1 MDSLLVW
8 DEENHPTDDYD
19 TLIYWSSYT
28 NIKKDKIFSL
38 PLLVEEYAESLRSN
52 YLKLIYEFGETRIGN
67 QSIIEYLQI
76 RQNFSYWWM
85 TLLVEKCNYAKS
97 PQIKNII
104 KLMALEKWLHEN
116 SHKKIQLVTLNNE
129 LADAFSLLSKKLL
142 IDFEWKKINKEKNS
156 PISIKKIF
164 YSLPSIIQQPIWL
177 LRYLVFNW
185 QLKGVGVRQW
195 RESSATTT
203 FVSYLFNII
212 PEKLKQ
218 GEYGSR
224 YWTDMVEVLDKKQYA
239 TNWLHI
245 YVKSDLLPTA
255 KKAREAIQTFN
266 RQKDSRQT
274 HATLASFLTITLI
287 FHTLKDCYSILKLK
301 KNVCK
306 VLQSK
311 SDYLWPLFKKDCQ
324 ESMGGITAA
333 NTLLNFNLFE
343 RAMRELPI
351 QKRGCYLQENMG
363 WEFGFI
369 SAWKSA
375 GHERN
380 LLGFPHT
387 TVIYWDLRNFFDP
400 RSYRRKEQGGLP
412 LPDYV
417 GVNGKKAKQ
426 MYIDGGYPVNK
437 LIEVESLRFLYLS
450 YFPAH
455 NNAIDAKGLKNEVVL
470 VVGDYLPKNTAKQLK
485 LLSLAA
491 DNLESSIHI
500 IIKPHPACPIK
511 MQDLP
516 GLNCEISMQP
526 IDELLLISDIV
537 YASSVT
543 SAAVDAYCTGR
554 PVITIL
560 DGKSLNMSPLRGAS
574 GVQFVSTAKELA
586 IAINGAEVNE
596 LEQRED
602 YFYLDVELPRW
613 REWLIGERHS

>member
-8 DEENHPTDDYD
+8 DAESHPIDDYD
-19 TLIYWSSYT
+19 TLIYWSSFS
-28 NIKKDKIFSL
+28 NVKEDKIFSL
-38 PLLVEEYAESLRSN
+38 PLLVEENAESLRSK
-52 YLKLIYEFGETRIGN
+52 YLKLIYEFGEARVDN

-97 PQIKNII
+97 PQINNII

-116 SHKKIQLVTLNNE
+116 NHKKIQLVTSNNE
-129 LADAFSLLSKKLL
+129 LADAVSLLSKKLL

-156 PISIKKIF
+156 SISIKKIF
-164 YSLPSIIQQPIWL
+164 YSIPSIIQQPIWL
-177 LRYLVFNW
+177 LRYLVINW
-185 QLKGVGVRQW
+185 QLKGVGVKQW

-203 FVSYLFNII
+203 FVSYFLNII

-224 YWTDMVEVLDKKQYA
+224 YWADMVGVLNKKQYA
-239 TNWLHI
+239 ANWLHL

-266 RQKDSRQT
+266 CQKDSRQT
-274 HATLASFLTITLI
+274 HATLASFLTIPLI

-301 KNVCK
+301 KSVCK

-311 SDYLWPLFKKDCQ
+311 SDYLWPLLKKDCQ
-324 ESMGGITAA
+324 ESMGGITAISM
-333 NTLLNFNLFE
+333 LLNFNLFE
-343 RAMRELPI
+343 RAMSELPV
-351 QKRGCYLQENMG
+351 QKRGCYLRENQG

-375 GHERN
+375 GHGRN

-387 TVIYWDLRNFFDP
+387 TLAYWDLRFFFDP

-417 GVNGKKAKQ
+417 GVNGERAKQ
-426 MYIDGGYPVNK
+426 MYLDGGYPEND
-437 LIEVESLRFLYLS
+437 LIEVESLRFLYL
-450 YFPAH
+450 A
-455 NNAIDAKGLKNEVVL
+455 V
-470 VVGDYLPKNTAKQLK
+470 
-485 LLSLAA
+485 
-491 DNLESSIHI
+491 DNLESLIHF
-500 IIKPHPACPIK
+500 IIKPHPACPIN
-511 MQDLP
+511 MRDVS
-516 GLNCEISMQP
+516 GLNCEISTQP
-526 IDELLLISDIV
+526 IDELLLMSDIV
-537 YASSVT
+537 YSSLAT
-543 SAAVDAYCTGR
+543 AAAVDAYCAGKL
-554 PVITIL
+554 VITIL
-560 DGKSLNMSPLRGAS
+560 DGKSLNVSPLRGVS
-574 GVQFVSTAKELA
+574 GVLFVSNAKELA
-586 IAINGAEVNE
+586 IAINGVEVDE

-613 REWLIGERHS
+613 KEWLIGEKH